1 MIHDRTI
8 EQREILRDHL
18 HYPGV
23 IKMIT
28 KKSERV
34 LRELEKLAA
43 NESLP
48 IVGPEKGKVLARLIR
63 KVQPIRILEVGT
75 LIGYSAILIGQHL
88 RRDAHLITLEIHA
101 EDARI
106 AEENILRAEIPP
118 VVEVIVGD
126 AKEVIPK
133 LKGTF
138 DLIFIDAEKREY
150 IDYIRLVEKKFHKG
164 SLIVADNVVIFVE
177 EVKDYLEYV
186 RSSGKYRSKFIP
198 VGADGLE
205 VSTKL

>member
-1 MIHDRTI
+1 MQLINKQVPITYIMIHDRTI
-8 EQREILRDHL
+8 EQREIKRNHF
-18 HYPGV
+18 HYLG
-23 IKMIT
+23 KRKTNT
-28 KKSERV
+28 KKSETV

-48 IVGPEKGKVLARLIR
+48 IVGLEKGKVLTGIIR
-63 KVQPIRILEVGT
+63 EVQPLCVLEVGT
-75 LIGYSAILIGQHL
+75 LIGYSTILIGKHL
-88 RRDAHLITLEIHA
+88 RSDAHLITLEIHA

-106 AEENILRAEIPP
+106 AERNIQRAEISP

-133 LKGTF
+133 LKGPF

-150 IDYIRLVEKKFHKG
+150 IDYIRLVEKNIHKG
-164 SLIVADNVVIFVE
+164 SLVVADNVVIFVE

-186 RSSGKYRSKFIP
+186 RSSGKYRS
-198 VGADGLE
+198 
-205 VSTKL
+205 